1 LFFKAFNPMKYFLVT
16 FGQVTFGQ
24 MTFGQMTFVPMTFGQ
39 TTIGQMT
46 FVQITHGFGRGTLTK
61 GKEGSEQLTSLYQ
74 LV

>member
-1 LFFKAFNPMKYFLVT
+1 M
-16 FGQVTFGQ
+16 TFGQ
-24 MTFGQMTFVPMTFGQ
+24 MTFGQMTFVQMTFVQ
-39 TTIGQMT
+39 IT